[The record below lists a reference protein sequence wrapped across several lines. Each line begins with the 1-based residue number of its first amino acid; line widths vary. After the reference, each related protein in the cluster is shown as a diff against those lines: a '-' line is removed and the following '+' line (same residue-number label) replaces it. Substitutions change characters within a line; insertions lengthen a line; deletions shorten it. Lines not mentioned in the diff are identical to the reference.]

1 MLAFARL
8 LFLIG
13 VLNLFGGCAPP
24 PIQQR
29 TLYVFGTLVDVR
41 VASADR
47 NAFDAAMREI
57 EQRFQGMHHALHAWQ
72 PGMLVDLNT
81 AIASGKTRCVSA
93 EIVQLIERSA
103 QAERAS
109 GERFN
114 AAIGGLIGLWGFHT
128 DEPLTGDP
136 PPAAE
141 VIRKLVAARPRVTDL
156 SIDGA
161 GCVRSSNPTVSLDF
175 GGIAK
180 GSAVDAAI
188 GILRK
193 HGLDNAI
200 VNAGGDLRAVGSR
213 DGLPWR
219 IGVRHPKQG
228 GALAEIEVIGDESV
242 FTSGNYERFNEYDG
256 VRYAHILDPQTGYPV
271 VGIASA
277 TVIHKDADWADA
289 AATALVVAGVAHWQE
304 VVTGM
309 QLDQVLLVDE
319 QGHLHMTP
327 AMQARVKRVSAA
339 SLNH

>member
-8 LFLIG
+8 LTLSALLIM
-13 VLNLFGGCAPP
+13 LAGCSSP

-41 VASADR
+41 VASADST
-47 NAFDAAMREI
+47 AFTAAMREI
-57 EQRFQGMHHALHAWQ
+57 EQRFQAMHHELHAWQ
-72 PGMLVDLNT
+72 PGMLVDLNK
-81 AIASGKTRCVSA
+81 AIAEGRTLCVSP
-93 EIVQLIERSA
+93 EIVHLIERSA
-103 QAERAS
+103 QAEQAS

-114 AAIGGLIGLWGFHT
+114 AAIGNLIALWGFHT

-136 PPAAE
+136 PPSDAA
-141 VIRKLVAARPRVTDL
+141 IQALVDANPRVSDL
-156 SIDGA
+156 SIDA
-161 GCVRSSNPTVSLDF
+161 SGCVRSSNPSVALDF

-180 GSAVDAAI
+180 GNAVDAAVA
-188 GILRK
+188 ILHR
-193 HGLDNAI
+193 HGLDDAI

-242 FTSGNYERFNEYDG
+242 FTSGNYQRFNEYEG
-256 VRYAHILDPQTGYPV
+256 VRYAHIIDPLSGRPV

-277 TVIHKDADWADA
+277 TVIHKSADWADA
-289 AATALVVAGVAHWQE
+289 AATALVVAGVEHWQE
-304 VVTGM
+304 VAVGM

-319 QGHLHMTP
+319 HGQLHMTP
-327 AMQARVKRVSAA
+327 AMQARVKRVSATP
-339 SLNH
+339 